1 MEIRDN
7 IEGRPPGLEHV
18 APLLPDS
25 DDPNDATTAFDS
37 EILIHKA
44 FETNFDEAVEMLF
57 RWYYA
62 PLCNHAVRFVS
73 SKEVAEDI
81 VSDVFSSFYQK
92 RSFEIRQT
100 GSFRAY
106 LFTCVR
112 NKAFN
117 YVRFEM
123 QRNFPLDHA
132 DLVMSGD
139 QRPDEITQYE
149 DLYHDVENAVN
160 DLPLRRRSIYIMS
173 RIEGKK
179 YEEIAKELEISVKTV
194 KEHMYQAL
202 QQVRKDLREKWLLVV
217 PIFIVKI
224 EQLWNQL

>member
-1 MEIRDN
+1 MS
-7 IEGRPPGLEHV
+7 LEETT
-18 APLLPDS
+18 PFLPEL
-25 DDPNDATTAFDS
+25 DDPDGATATFNS

-44 FETNFDEAVEMLF
+44 FENNFDEAVEMLF

-62 PLCNHAVRFVS
+62 PLCNHAIRFVS

-81 VSDVFSSFYQK
+81 VSDVFSTFYQK

-132 DLVMSGD
+132 DFVMSGD

-160 DLPLRRRSIYIMS
+160 HLPLRRRSIYIMS

-202 QQVRKDLREKWLLVV
+202 QQVRKDLREKWLLV